1 MIKEFVYQ
9 GILDE
14 LSAFL
19 TDGWEELVVYL
30 EYGDSSYTFE
40 FYVKV
45 NGNYIKCYDLPGV
58 SDDDLAK
65 SFSNI
70 DEMISS
76 ERNHETDPL
85 WTNMTMVVTNSGV
98 MHADFDYT
106 DLTQGA
112 YQYMLDWK
120 KKYLK

>member
-1 MIKEFVYQ
+1 MIKDVVYQ
-9 GILDE
+9 EILDE
-14 LSAFL
+14 LSTFL
-19 TDGWEELVVYL
+19 AEGWESLVVYL

-45 NGNYIKCYDLPGV
+45 NGKYIKCYDLPDV
-58 SDDDLAK
+58 SDDALAE

-70 DEMISS
+70 DEIISS
-76 ERNHETDPL
+76 ERDRDIDPL
-85 WTNMTMVVTNSGV
+85 WTNMTMVVSDSGD
-98 MHADFDYT
+98 MQTDFDYT